1 MSKHPGHP
9 QAPLNEPSRLA
20 ALLAFELL
28 DTPAEAMFDN
38 ITTLAAHICNTPIA
52 LISLIDAERQWFKS
66 RVGLGVSETPREL
79 AFCAHA
85 INRDELFEIENALLD
100 PRFCDNPLVTS
111 DPDIRFYAGMPLSD
125 GHGHNLGT
133 LCVIDRQPRQLN
145 EQQRQSLKLLA
156 QQTVQLF
163 ELRLQSR
170 HQREQAAVH
179 KAILCSAGTAVLVV
193 DPAGLIQQA
202 SPGVANLLGYSA
214 DGLLGRELELL
225 LPLNDRQ
232 LTRDAL
238 RSIPAQGSSQSQLH
252 EVQMRHASGHTVPVL
267 LNLSPVSLED
277 KFDLG
282 YLCIVHDLSYRE
294 EALQRLQRLS
304 AQLPGVVYQFQLL
317 EDGRSCFPYASQG
330 IESIY
335 GLTPEAVAKDATAVY
350 ALIDPDDLQGV
361 SDSIAT
367 SAANLEL
374 WHQEYRVLHP
384 TKGLIWVEGRAAPQ
398 RGADG
403 SVMWHGFISDIT
415 ERKLLERLKDE
426 FVSTVSHELRTPLT
440 SITGSLGLINGGA
453 LGAVPDAIKDM
464 LAIAEGNSRR
474 LRQLIDDLLDMDKL
488 IAGKMSFDLQPIKLD
503 ELLAECDA
511 SHQGFAQHLGVRLL
525 HSNCPDLQVLADA
538 QRLQQVLSN
547 LLSNALKFSPA
558 QGEVRL
564 YSELAGQSVRI
575 LVSDQGLGIPADFT
589 ARIFKKFS
597 QADASDS
604 RQKGGTGLGLAISKE
619 LIERM
624 GGTIGFVSGPQ
635 RGSTFWIELPL
646 HHQEDEL

>member
-38 ITTLAAHICNTPIA
+38 ITTLAAQICNTPIA

-125 GHGHNLGT
+125 GHEHNLGT

-179 KAILCSAGTAVLVV
+179 KAILGSAGTAVLVV

-202 SPGVANLLGYSA
+202 SPGVATLLGYNA

-225 LPLNDRQ
+225 LPRNGRQ

-238 RSIPAQGSSQSQLH
+238 SSIPAQGSSQGQLH

-350 ALIDPDDLQGV
+350 ALIDSDDVQGI

-374 WHQEYRVLHP
+374 WHQ
-384 TKGLIWVEGRAAPQ
+384 APR
-398 RGADG
+398 RG
-403 SVMWHGFISDIT
+403 H
-415 ERKLLERLKDE
+415 
-426 FVSTVSHELRTPLT
+426 
-440 SITGSLGLINGGA
+440 
-453 LGAVPDAIKDM
+453 
-464 LAIAEGNSRR
+464 RR
-474 LRQLIDDLLDMDKL
+474 
-488 IAGKMSFDLQPIKLD
+488 
-503 ELLAECDA
+503 
-511 SHQGFAQHLGVRLL
+511 
-525 HSNCPDLQVLADA
+525 
-538 QRLQQVLSN
+538 
-547 LLSNALKFSPA
+547 
-558 QGEVRL
+558 
-564 YSELAGQSVRI
+564 
-575 LVSDQGLGIPADFT
+575 
-589 ARIFKKFS
+589 
-597 QADASDS
+597 
-604 RQKGGTGLGLAISKE
+604 
-619 LIERM
+619 
-624 GGTIGFVSGPQ
+624 
-635 RGSTFWIELPL
+635 
-646 HHQEDEL
+646 

>member
-38 ITTLAAHICNTPIA
+38 ITTLAAQICNTPIA
-52 LISLIDAERQWFKS
+52 LISLVDAERQWFKS
-66 RVGLGVSETPREL
+66 RVGLGASETPREL

-100 PRFCDNPLVTS
+100 PRFSDNPLVTS

-179 KAILCSAGTAVLVV
+179 KAILGSAGTAVLVV

-267 LNLSPVSLED
+267 LNLSPVCLED

-304 AQLPGVVYQFQLL
+304 AQLPGVVYQFQLF

-335 GLTPEAVAKDATAVY
+335 GLSPEAVANDATAAF
-350 ALIDPDDLQGV
+350 ALIDSDDLQGI

-403 SVMWHGFISDIT
+403 SVIWHGFISDIS
-415 ERKLLERLKDE
+415 ERKHLERLKDE

-575 LVSDQGLGIPADFT
+575 LVSDQGLGIPADFQE
-589 ARIFKKFS
+589 IFPGRRE
-597 QADASDS
+597 
-604 RQKGGTGLGLAISKE
+604 RQPSKRRYRSWLG
-619 LIERM
+619 
-624 GGTIGFVSGPQ
+624 
-635 RGSTFWIELPL
+635 
-646 HHQEDEL
+646 HQ